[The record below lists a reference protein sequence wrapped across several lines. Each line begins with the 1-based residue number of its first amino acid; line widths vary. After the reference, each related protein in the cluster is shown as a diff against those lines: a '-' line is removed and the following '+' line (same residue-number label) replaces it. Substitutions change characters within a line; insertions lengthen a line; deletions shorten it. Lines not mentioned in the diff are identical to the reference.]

1 MSVSTLSVNFAA
13 KVMKDQITYGGCKG
27 IYENLS
33 KSRTNSWTAEALDQF
48 LGTKSMVLLLKQSQE
63 EQNCEV

>member
-1 MSVSTLSVNFAA
+1 MSTLSVDFAA
-13 KVMKDQITYGGCKG
+13 KVMKDQITYGVAKG
-27 IYENLS
+27 SMKTSPNLE
-33 KSRTNSWTAEALDQF
+33 KNSWTAEAIDRF